1 MPDDKFAEF
10 AAKFSNEQERLDV
23 NNGLLLVATLDALFD
38 RELVSF
44 KDGGEVIISS
54 RVNIDEVALVMH
66 PEKRNLRN
74 ELLDAQRRYL
84 AGHRREVFQE

>member
-44 KDGGEVIISS
+44 KDRGEVIISS
-54 RVNIDEVALVMH
+54 
-66 PEKRNLRN
+66 
-74 ELLDAQRRYL
+74 L
-84 AGHRREVFQE
+84 ARPWSRQEAWPP